1 MSHRPL
7 EQLRKENKAAD
18 RSLHLKK
25 QHIPGADIIDSLD
38 QSLFGGSYHH
48 EGPYDATLLA
58 RNTNSKISPVYAT
71 RETNREALRA
81 TPKENIR
88 DALDKHVPLQGT
100 STIPAGM
107 RGFDGKVMNYKE
119 GADLMREPDAPGGAY
134 KRWDHV
140 VSFPS
145 TPCECLSD
153 NLQKY
158 LPEDYKGKGEPSFS
172 LERAIKKEDQS
183 SHRRLLSVPN
193 SYEMQPQG
201 RPGANRQRSISGSD
215 VTLSSQQDSGIG
227 RSNTTGRRVGE
238 GLKRRFGSLRR
249 NKKSDE

>member
-38 QSLFGGSYHH
+38 QSLFGGAYHH
-48 EGPYDATLLA
+48 GGPYDATLLA

-107 RGFDGKVMNYKE
+107 RGYDGKVMNYKE

-140 VSFPS
+140 
-145 TPCECLSD
+145 
-153 NLQKY
+153 KY

-183 SHRRLLSVPN
+183 SHRRLLSVPD

-201 RPGANRQRSISGSD
+201 RPGANRQRSVSGSE
-215 VTLSSQQDSGIG
+215 VALSTQQDSGIG
-227 RSNTTGRRVGE
+227 RSNTTGRLGE

-249 NKKSDE
+249 GKKSED